1 MIYSFKNDNTLE
13 YNTPL
18 VDYLKIHNNYNDEN
32 LIYSK
37 KYTEGTFSITNPTSE
52 FKNAYLVNGYPH
64 FDIPLNICLKEI
76 DFFLNGGN
84 MYNYNFYIR
93 YGDLHPNKPIPKL
106 GQLRNIILNNS
117 LNYLIL
123 NNVKSFFPI
132 GDISI
137 KSIKSFKEKYNI
149 DIDEEELF
157 KMIVNDRIPSDI
169 RTKFDE
175 YNIHTIN
182 LIKNYLNNLNLPT
195 DEFVMESSLYTNQKM
210 YQNLKSDK
218 RFENEL
224 KNNGELKYTL
234 QELMFIKKYAVQEN
248 DVLINIIGANQSD
261 HVLKVN
267 EILNQINFNNDTRF
281 LTYGMCYN
289 ADEIDYKIWSNEI
302 NKFIINN
309 DIKINNKYIT
319 PVYLI
324 KLLTV
329 LLNNDNDIDFNK
341 LNKYKNNIKT
351 ICGLLS
357 NLIYKEEI
365 KIEDNDLIKMM
376 ALVNY
381 NINRAIEKGS
391 LNYFYKYVLSIYKE
405 YITNQDKYKNIQGLY
420 FKFMDT
426 CQYRLGLKEE
436 NSVKRIIK

>member
-1 MIYSFKNDNTLE
+1 MIYSFKKDNTLL
-13 YNTPL
+13 YSTPL
-18 VDYLKIHNNYNDEN
+18 VEYLKVHNNYNGEN

-37 KYTEGTFSITNPTSE
+37 KNTEGTFSITNPTGE
-52 FKNAYLVNGYPH
+52 FKNARLVNGYPH
-64 FDIPLNICLKEI
+64 FEIPLDVCLEEI
-76 DFFLNGGN
+76 DFFMSGGN

-123 NNVKSFFPI
+123 NNVKSIFPI

-157 KMIVNDRIPSDI
+157 KMIVNDRIPTEI
-169 RTKFDE
+169 RSQFDE
-175 YNIHTIN
+175 YNIYTIN
-182 LIKNYLNNLNLPT
+182 LIKNYLNDLNLPV
-195 DEFVMESSLYTNQKM
+195 DEFVIESSLYTNQKM
-210 YQNLKSDK
+210 YQSLKNDE
-218 RFENEL
+218 RFKNEL

-234 QELMFIKKYAVQEN
+234 QELMFIKKYAVYEK

-261 HVLKVN
+261 HVLRVN
-267 EILNQINFNNDTRF
+267 KILNQINFKNDTRF

-289 ADEIDYKIWSNEI
+289 ADEMDYKIWSDKINE
-302 NKFIINN
+302 FIVNN
-309 DIKINNKYIT
+309 DIKVGGKYIT

-329 LLNNDNDIDFNK
+329 LLSNDNDIDFNK
-341 LNKYKNNIKT
+341 LNKYRNNIKT
-351 ICGLLS
+351 GCNLF
-357 NLIYKEEI
+357 NDLIYKEEI
-365 KIEDNDLIKMM
+365 KIENNDLIKMM

-381 NINRAIEKGS
+381 NINRAVEKGS
-391 LNYFYKYVLSIYKE
+391 LNYFYKYVLSIYRE
-405 YITNQDKYKNIQGLY
+405 YITNQDKYKNMQGLY
-420 FKFMDT
+420 FKFINA
-426 CQYRLGLKEE
+426 CQYRLGLRED
-436 NSVKRIIK
+436 NAKRVIK

>member
-1 MIYSFKNDNTLE
+1 MIYSFKKDNTLL
-13 YNTPL
+13 YSTPL
-18 VDYLKIHNNYNDEN
+18 VEYLKVHNNYNGEN

-37 KYTEGTFSITNPTSE
+37 KYTEGTFTITNPTGE
-52 FKNAYLVNGYPH
+52 FKNARLVNGYPH
-64 FDIPLNICLKEI
+64 FEIPLDVCLEEI
-76 DFFLNGGN
+76 DFFMSGGN

-123 NNVKSFFPI
+123 NNVKSIFPI

-157 KMIVNDRIPSDI
+157 KMIVNDRIPTEI
-169 RTKFDE
+169 RSQFDE
-175 YNIHTIN
+175 YNIYTIN
-182 LIKNYLNNLNLPT
+182 LIKNYLNDLNLPV
-195 DEFVMESSLYTNQKM
+195 DEFVIESSLYTNQKM
-210 YQNLKSDK
+210 YQSLKNDE
-218 RFENEL
+218 RFKNEL

-234 QELMFIKKYAVQEN
+234 QELMFIKKYAVYEK

-261 HVLKVN
+261 HVLRVN
-267 EILNQINFNNDTRF
+267 KILNQINFKNDTRF

-289 ADEIDYKIWSNEI
+289 ADEMDYKIWSDKINE
-302 NKFIINN
+302 FIVNN
-309 DIKINNKYIT
+309 DIKVGGKYIT

-329 LLNNDNDIDFNK
+329 LLSNDNDIDFNK
-341 LNKYKNNIKT
+341 LNKYRNNIKT
-351 ICGLLS
+351 GCNLF
-357 NLIYKEEI
+357 NDLIYKEEI
-365 KIEDNDLIKMM
+365 KIENNDLIKMM

-381 NINRAIEKGS
+381 NINRAVEKGS
-391 LNYFYKYVLSIYKE
+391 LNYFYKYVLSIYRE
-405 YITNQDKYKNIQGLY
+405 YITNQDKYKNMQGLY
-420 FKFMDT
+420 FKFINA
-426 CQYRLGLKEE
+426 CQYRLGLRED
-436 NSVKRIIK
+436 NAKRVIK

>member
-1 MIYSFKNDNTLE
+1 MIYSFKKDNTLL
-13 YNTPL
+13 YSTPL
-18 VDYLKIHNNYNDEN
+18 VEYLKVHNNYNGEN

-37 KYTEGTFSITNPTSE
+37 KYTEGTFSITNPTGE
-52 FKNAYLVNGYPH
+52 FKNARLVNGYPH
-64 FDIPLNICLKEI
+64 FEIPLDVCLEEI
-76 DFFLNGGN
+76 DFFMSGGN

-157 KMIVNDRIPSDI
+157 KMIVNDRIPTEI
-169 RTKFDE
+169 RSQFDE
-175 YNIHTIN
+175 YNIYTIN
-182 LIKNYLNNLNLPT
+182 LIKNYLNDLNLPV
-195 DEFVMESSLYTNQKM
+195 DEFVIESSLYTNQKM
-210 YQNLKSDK
+210 YQSLKNDE
-218 RFENEL
+218 RFKNEL

-234 QELMFIKKYAVQEN
+234 QELMFIKKYAIYEK

-261 HVLKVN
+261 HVLRVN
-267 EILNQINFNNDTRF
+267 KILNQINFKNDTRF

-289 ADEIDYKIWSNEI
+289 ADEMDYKIWSDKINE
-302 NKFIINN
+302 FIVNN
-309 DIKINNKYIT
+309 DIKVGGKYIT

-329 LLNNDNDIDFNK
+329 LLSNDNDIDFNK
-341 LNKYKNNIKT
+341 LNKYRNNIKT
-351 ICGLLS
+351 GCNLF
-357 NLIYKEEI
+357 NDLIYKEEI
-365 KIEDNDLIKMM
+365 KIENNDLIKMM

-381 NINRAIEKGS
+381 NINRAVEKGS
-391 LNYFYKYVLSIYKE
+391 LNYFYKYVLSIYRE
-405 YITNQDKYKNIQGLY
+405 YITNQDKYKNMQGLY
-420 FKFMDT
+420 FKFINA
-426 CQYRLGLKEE
+426 CQYRLGLRED
-436 NSVKRIIK
+436 NAKRVIK

>member
-1 MIYSFKNDNTLE
+1 MIYSFKKDNTLL
-13 YNTPL
+13 YSTPL
-18 VDYLKIHNNYNDEN
+18 VEYLKVHNNYNGEN

-37 KYTEGTFSITNPTSE
+37 KYTEGTFSITNPTGE
-52 FKNAYLVNGYPH
+52 FKNARLVNGYPH
-64 FDIPLNICLKEI
+64 FEIPLDVCLEEI
-76 DFFLNGGN
+76 DFFMSGSN

-123 NNVKSFFPI
+123 NNVKSIFPI

-157 KMIVNDRIPSDI
+157 KMIVNDRIPTEI
-169 RTKFDE
+169 RSQFDE
-175 YNIHTIN
+175 YNIYTIN
-182 LIKNYLNNLNLPT
+182 LIKNYLNDLNLPV
-195 DEFVMESSLYTNQKM
+195 DEFVIESSLYTNQKM
-210 YQNLKSDK
+210 YQSLKNDE
-218 RFENEL
+218 RFKNEL

-234 QELMFIKKYAVQEN
+234 QELMFIKKYAVYEK

-261 HVLKVN
+261 HVLRVN
-267 EILNQINFNNDTRF
+267 KILNQINFKNDTRF

-289 ADEIDYKIWSNEI
+289 ADEMDYKIWSDKINE
-302 NKFIINN
+302 FIVNN
-309 DIKINNKYIT
+309 DIKVGGKYIT

-329 LLNNDNDIDFNK
+329 LLSNDNDIDFNK
-341 LNKYKNNIKT
+341 LNKYRNNIKT
-351 ICGLLS
+351 GCNLF
-357 NLIYKEEI
+357 NDLIYKEEI
-365 KIEDNDLIKMM
+365 KIENNDLIKMM

-381 NINRAIEKGS
+381 NINRAVEKGS
-391 LNYFYKYVLSIYKE
+391 LNYFYKYVLSIYRE
-405 YITNQDKYKNIQGLY
+405 YITNQDKYKNMQGLY
-420 FKFMDT
+420 FKFINA
-426 CQYRLGLKEE
+426 CQYRLGLRED
-436 NSVKRIIK
+436 NAKRVIK

>member
-1 MIYSFKNDNTLE
+1 MIYSFKKDNTLL
-13 YNTPL
+13 YSTPL
-18 VDYLKIHNNYNDEN
+18 VEYLKVHNNYNGEN

-37 KYTEGTFSITNPTSE
+37 KYTEGTFSITNPTGE
-52 FKNAYLVNGYPH
+52 FKNARLVNGYPH
-64 FDIPLNICLKEI
+64 FEIPLDVCLEEI
-76 DFFLNGGN
+76 DFFMSGGN

-117 LNYLIL
+117 LNYLIS

-157 KMIVNDRIPSDI
+157 KMIVNDRIPTEI
-169 RTKFDE
+169 RSQFDE
-175 YNIHTIN
+175 YNIYTIN
-182 LIKNYLNNLNLPT
+182 LIKNYLNDLNLPV
-195 DEFVMESSLYTNQKM
+195 DEFVIESSLYTNQKM
-210 YQNLKSDK
+210 YQSLKNDE
-218 RFENEL
+218 RFKNEL

-234 QELMFIKKYAVQEN
+234 QELMFIKKYAVYEK

-261 HVLKVN
+261 HVLRVN
-267 EILNQINFNNDTRF
+267 KILNQINFKNDTRF

-289 ADEIDYKIWSNEI
+289 ADEMDYKIWSDKINE
-302 NKFIINN
+302 FIVNN
-309 DIKINNKYIT
+309 DIKVGGKYIT

-329 LLNNDNDIDFNK
+329 LLSNDNDIDFNK
-341 LNKYKNNIKT
+341 LNKYRNNIKT
-351 ICGLLS
+351 GCNLF
-357 NLIYKEEI
+357 NDLIYKEEI
-365 KIEDNDLIKMM
+365 KIENNDLIKMM

-381 NINRAIEKGS
+381 NINRAVEKGS
-391 LNYFYKYVLSIYKE
+391 LNYFYKYVLSIYRE
-405 YITNQDKYKNIQGLY
+405 YITNQDKYKNMQGLY
-420 FKFMDT
+420 FKFINA
-426 CQYRLGLKEE
+426 CQYRLGLRED
-436 NSVKRIIK
+436 NAKRVIK

>member
-1 MIYSFKNDNTLE
+1 MIYSFKKDNTLL
-13 YNTPL
+13 YSTPL
-18 VDYLKIHNNYNDEN
+18 VEYLKVHNNYNGEN

-37 KYTEGTFSITNPTSE
+37 KYTEGTFSITNPTGE
-52 FKNAYLVNGYPH
+52 FKNARLVNGYPH
-64 FDIPLNICLKEI
+64 FEIPLDVCLEEI
-76 DFFLNGGN
+76 DFFMSGGN

-157 KMIVNDRIPSDI
+157 KMIVNDRIPTEI
-169 RTKFDE
+169 RSQFDE
-175 YNIHTIN
+175 YNIYTIN
-182 LIKNYLNNLNLPT
+182 LIKNYLNDLNLPV
-195 DEFVMESSLYTNQKM
+195 DEFVIESSLYTNQKM
-210 YQNLKSDK
+210 YQSLKNDE
-218 RFENEL
+218 RFKNEL

-234 QELMFIKKYAVQEN
+234 QELMFIKKYAVYEK

-261 HVLKVN
+261 HVLRVN
-267 EILNQINFNNDTRF
+267 KILNQINFKNDTRF

-289 ADEIDYKIWSNEI
+289 ADEMDYKIWSDKINE
-302 NKFIINN
+302 FIVNN
-309 DIKINNKYIT
+309 DIKVGGKYIT

-329 LLNNDNDIDFNK
+329 LLSNDNDIDFNK
-341 LNKYKNNIKT
+341 LNKYRNNIKT
-351 ICGLLS
+351 GCNLF
-357 NLIYKEEI
+357 NDLIYKEEI
-365 KIEDNDLIKMM
+365 KIENNDLIKMM

-381 NINRAIEKGS
+381 NINRAVEKGS
-391 LNYFYKYVLSIYKE
+391 LNYFYKYVLFIYRE
-405 YITNQDKYKNIQGLY
+405 YITNQDKYKNMQGLY
-420 FKFMDT
+420 FKFINA
-426 CQYRLGLKEE
+426 CQYRLGLRED
-436 NSVKRIIK
+436 NAKRVIK

>member
-1 MIYSFKNDNTLE
+1 MIYSFKKDNTLL
-13 YNTPL
+13 YSTPL
-18 VDYLKIHNNYNDEN
+18 VEYLKVHNNYNGEN

-37 KYTEGTFSITNPTSE
+37 KYTEGTFSITNPTGE
-52 FKNAYLVNGYPH
+52 FKNARLVNGYPH
-64 FDIPLNICLKEI
+64 FEIPLDVCLEEI
-76 DFFLNGGN
+76 DFFMSGGN

-157 KMIVNDRIPSDI
+157 KMIVNDRIPTEI
-169 RTKFDE
+169 RSQFDE
-175 YNIHTIN
+175 YNIYTIN
-182 LIKNYLNNLNLPT
+182 LIKNYLNDLNLPV
-195 DEFVMESSLYTNQKM
+195 DEFVIESSLYTNQKM
-210 YQNLKSDK
+210 YQSLKNDEK
-218 RFENEL
+218 FKNEL

-234 QELMFIKKYAVQEN
+234 QELMFIKKYAVYEK

-261 HVLKVN
+261 HVLRVN
-267 EILNQINFNNDTRF
+267 KILNQINFKNDTRF

-289 ADEIDYKIWSNEI
+289 ADEMDYKIWSDKINE
-302 NKFIINN
+302 FIVNN
-309 DIKINNKYIT
+309 DIKVGGKYIT

-329 LLNNDNDIDFNK
+329 LLSNDNDIDFNK
-341 LNKYKNNIKT
+341 LNKYRNNIKT
-351 ICGLLS
+351 GCNLL
-357 NLIYKEEI
+357 NDLIYKEEI
-365 KIEDNDLIKMM
+365 KIENNDLIKMM

-381 NINRAIEKGS
+381 NINRAVEKGS
-391 LNYFYKYVLSIYKE
+391 LNYFYKYVLSIYRE
-405 YITNQDKYKNIQGLY
+405 YITNQDKYKNMQGLY
-420 FKFMDT
+420 FKFINA
-426 CQYRLGLKEE
+426 CQYRLGLRED
-436 NSVKRIIK
+436 NAKRVIK

>member
-1 MIYSFKNDNTLE
+1 MIYSFKKDNTLL
-13 YNTPL
+13 YSTPL
-18 VDYLKIHNNYNDEN
+18 VEYLKVHNNYNGEN

-37 KYTEGTFSITNPTSE
+37 KYTEGTFSITNPTGE
-52 FKNAYLVNGYPH
+52 FKNARLVNGYPH
-64 FDIPLNICLKEI
+64 FEIPLDVCLEEI
-76 DFFLNGGN
+76 DFFMSGSN

-123 NNVKSFFPI
+123 NNVKSIFPI

-157 KMIVNDRIPSDI
+157 KMIVNDRIPTEI
-169 RTKFDE
+169 RSQFDE
-175 YNIHTIN
+175 YNIYTIN
-182 LIKNYLNNLNLPT
+182 LIKNYLNDLNLPV
-195 DEFVMESSLYTNQKM
+195 DEFVIESSLYTNQKM
-210 YQNLKSDK
+210 YQSLKNDE
-218 RFENEL
+218 RFKNEL

-234 QELMFIKKYAVQEN
+234 QELMFIKKYAVYEK

-261 HVLKVN
+261 HVLRVN
-267 EILNQINFNNDTRF
+267 KILNQINFKNDTRF

-289 ADEIDYKIWSNEI
+289 ANEMDYKIWSDKINE
-302 NKFIINN
+302 FIVNN
-309 DIKINNKYIT
+309 DIKVGGKYIT

-329 LLNNDNDIDFNK
+329 LLSNDNDIDFNK
-341 LNKYKNNIKT
+341 LNKYRNNIKT
-351 ICGLLS
+351 GCNLF
-357 NLIYKEEI
+357 NDLIYKEEI
-365 KIEDNDLIKMM
+365 KIENNDLIKMM

-381 NINRAIEKGS
+381 NINRAVEKGS
-391 LNYFYKYVLSIYKE
+391 LNYFYKYVLSIYRE
-405 YITNQDKYKNIQGLY
+405 YITNQDKYKNMQGLY
-420 FKFMDT
+420 FKFINA
-426 CQYRLGLKEE
+426 CQYRLGLRED
-436 NSVKRIIK
+436 NAKRVIK

>member
-1 MIYSFKNDNTLE
+1 MIYSFKKDNTLL
-13 YNTPL
+13 YSTPL
-18 VDYLKIHNNYNDEN
+18 VEYLKVHNNYNGEN

-37 KYTEGTFSITNPTSE
+37 KYTEGTFSITNPTGE
-52 FKNAYLVNGYPH
+52 FKNARLVNGYPH
-64 FDIPLNICLKEI
+64 FEIPLDVCLEEI
-76 DFFLNGGN
+76 DFFMSGGN

-157 KMIVNDRIPSDI
+157 KMIVNDRIPTEI
-169 RTKFDE
+169 RSQFDE
-175 YNIHTIN
+175 YNIYTIN
-182 LIKNYLNNLNLPT
+182 LIKNYLNDLNLPV
-195 DEFVMESSLYTNQKM
+195 DEFVIESSLYTNQKM
-210 YQNLKSDK
+210 YQSLKNDE
-218 RFENEL
+218 RFKNEL

-234 QELMFIKKYAVQEN
+234 QELMFIKKYAVYEK

-261 HVLKVN
+261 HVLRVN
-267 EILNQINFNNDTRF
+267 KILNQINFKNDTRF

-289 ADEIDYKIWSNEI
+289 ADEMDYKIWSDKINE
-302 NKFIINN
+302 FIVNN
-309 DIKINNKYIT
+309 DIKVGGKYIT

-329 LLNNDNDIDFNK
+329 LLSNDNDIDFNK
-341 LNKYKNNIKT
+341 LNKYRNNIKT
-351 ICGLLS
+351 GCNLL
-357 NLIYKEEI
+357 NDLIYKEEI
-365 KIEDNDLIKMM
+365 KIENNDLIKMM

-381 NINRAIEKGS
+381 NINRAVEKGS
-391 LNYFYKYVLSIYKE
+391 LNYFYKYVLSIYRE
-405 YITNQDKYKNIQGLY
+405 YITNQDKYKNMQGLY
-420 FKFMDT
+420 FKFINA
-426 CQYRLGLKEE
+426 CQYRLGLRED
-436 NSVKRIIK
+436 NAKRVIK

>member
-1 MIYSFKNDNTLE
+1 
-13 YNTPL
+13 
-18 VDYLKIHNNYNDEN
+18 
-32 LIYSK
+32 
-37 KYTEGTFSITNPTSE
+37 
-52 FKNAYLVNGYPH
+52 
-64 FDIPLNICLKEI
+64 
-76 DFFLNGGN
+76 
-84 MYNYNFYIR
+84 
-93 YGDLHPNKPIPKL
+93 
-106 GQLRNIILNNS
+106 
-117 LNYLIL
+117 
-123 NNVKSFFPI
+123 
-132 GDISI
+132 
-137 KSIKSFKEKYNI
+137 
-149 DIDEEELF
+149 
-157 KMIVNDRIPSDI
+157 
-169 RTKFDE
+169 
-175 YNIHTIN
+175 
-182 LIKNYLNNLNLPT
+182 
-195 DEFVMESSLYTNQKM
+195 M